1 MEKGIRKMKLAEQF
15 VPPSSKLMSDYIN
28 GDENLRRYFS
38 YNPDMS
44 SFGSRLQ
51 KLQKHNVDRQRLSAV
66 IRSYMEPYGISGKA
80 EEHLQDFE
88 DGASVVVT
96 GQQAG
101 LLTGPL
107 YTIHKAISAI
117 VLAKQAKEEL
127 NTKVVPVFWIAGEDH
142 DLAEISHLY
151 REINGR
157 VEKLNFPHVEY
168 GKKTASTAILNKAR
182 ITDFLNEYFRSLPET
197 AYSKELQQ
205 MIFGFLE
212 TTETYT
218 EFFSAL
224 LNHFFDEEG
233 LLMIDAAYP
242 EMRKFESEF
251 FKRLIELSPAIA
263 KEVYTAEQ
271 ELVAQGYNPP
281 LSAEEDAAHLF
292 ITVKGERILLKR
304 EGETFTG
311 NNGKVRFSVDD
322 LLNIAEQSPEMLSNN
337 VVTRPLMQEM
347 VFPVLAF
354 VGGPGEIAYWSL
366 FKKAFE
372 ILGMEMP
379 VIMPRLGMTLVNRK
393 VQLLLE
399 KYGLNFEDVAVK
411 QKTKQLKAD
420 LLDAVREKEAEKLIE
435 DLEAKIRMDY
445 DSIQQRMTEVSRGLA
460 PLVEKN
466 LQFHLK
472 QLDFLKH
479 KLEDEVIL
487 QNSVQFGHYDFLE
500 NELLPNG
507 SLQERI
513 YNPVSYMNEYGMDLV
528 NQLLAIDLKYD
539 KNHKIIYF

>member
-1 MEKGIRKMKLAEQF
+1 MEKGIRKMRLTEQF
-15 VPPSSKLMSDYIN
+15 VPPSSKLMDDYIN

-38 YNPDMS
+38 YNPDMDS
-44 SFGSRLQ
+44 LGSRQQ
-51 KLQKHNVDRQRLSAV
+51 KLQNHEVDRQRLSAV
-66 IRSYMEPYGISGKA
+66 IRNYMEPYGISEKA
-80 EEHLQDFE
+80 EEHLQDFVE
-88 DGASVVVT
+88 GASAVVT

-101 LLTGPL
+101 LLSGPL

-117 VLAKQAKEEL
+117 VLAKQASEQL
-127 NTKVVPVFWIAGEDH
+127 NEKVVPVFWIAGEDH

-168 GKKTASTAILNKAR
+168 GKKTASTANLNKTR

-197 AYSKELQQ
+197 AHSKKLQQ
-205 MIFGFLE
+205 LIFGFLE

-218 EFFSAL
+218 QFFSAM
-224 LNHFFDEEG
+224 LNHFFDREG
-233 LLMIDAAYP
+233 LLMVDAAHP
-242 EMRKFESEF
+242 EMRKYESEF
-251 FKRLIELSPAIA
+251 FKRLIKLSPSIA

-271 ELVAQGYNPP
+271 ELVEQGYNPP

-304 EGETFTG
+304 EDG
-311 NNGKVRFSVDD
+311 NFIGNDGKVRFSQSE
-322 LLNIAEQSPEMLSNN
+322 LLDIAERSPEMLSNN

-372 ILGMEMP
+372 TLGMEMP

-393 VQLLLE
+393 VQTLLE
-399 KYGLNFEDVAVK
+399 KYELTFEDVAVK
-411 QKTKQLKAD
+411 QKTRMLKAD
-420 LLDAVREKEAEKLIE
+420 LLDAVREKEAEKMIE
-435 DLEAKIRMDY
+435 ELEAKIQADY
-445 DSIQQRMTEVSRGLA
+445 DSIQKRISEVSKGLT

-466 LQFHLK
+466 LQFHLR

-479 KLEDEVIL
+479 KLEDEVVL
-487 QNSVQFGHYDFLE
+487 QNSVQFGHYDLLE

-513 YNPVSYMNEYGMDLV
+513 YNPVPYMNDYGLDLV
-528 NQLLAIDLKYD
+528 SQILALDFKYD

>member
-1 MEKGIRKMKLAEQF
+1 MKLAEQF